1 MKEQRL
7 GKKIESQSTKF
18 KQRALKSPRDR
29 KRHDRIEHDE
39 QRCMQTAHKEL
50 GWSFA
55 KIASV
60 FDRDPRAVKKTV
72 QSYEPR
78 QVPDQ
83 KPQKQLDRAAQLK
96 EHFSD
101 LAKSAKILAFRV
113 RVLLSYSSIPVTM
126 SNNIVDG
133 LFLWWRQNGQ
143 PVWGTL
149 DEPETDGIR
158 VGQDI
163 DRDLAEDLLCHF
175 NSLYPALAL
184 QDWKD
189 VNLQNANQEVA
200 DKLSLLSRSKAFQPC
215 LECEV
220 CKALDVV

>member
-7 GKKIESQSTKF
+7 GKKIEDQANKF
-18 KQRALKSPRDR
+18 KLRRHESPNDL
-29 KRHDRIEHDE
+29 KRHDPIEHDE
-39 QRCMQTAHKEL
+39 QESMWTARHRL
-50 GWSFA
+50 SWSFA
-55 KIASV
+55 KIGSL

-113 RVLLSYSSIPVTM
+113 RVLLIYASSPVTM

-143 PVWGTL
+143 PVWGAL

-175 NSLYPALAL
+175 NSLYPALDL

-189 VNLQNANQEVA
+189 VNLQSANQEVA

-220 CKALDVV
+220 YEALDVV